1 LISNFFINRPVAAN
15 VIAFMTV
22 ILGIVALLNLP
33 VERYPNITPPTI
45 QVTANYPGASAQV
58 MSDTVAAPLE
68 QQINGVENMIYMTS
82 TSSSNGSYSLTV
94 TFEVGTDLEE
104 AQVLV
109 QNRVALSEPFLPT
122 DVRQQGISVKKQSSN
137 ILLAVSL
144 TSPDET
150 FDSLYLAN
158 YATL

>member
-1 LISNFFINRPVAAN
+1 MISNFFINRPVAAN

-22 ILGIVALLNLP
+22 ILGIVGLVNLP

-58 MSDTVAAPLE
+58 MTDTVAAPLE
-68 QQINGVENMIYMTS
+68 QQINGVENMLYMQS

-109 QNRVALSEPFLPT
+109 QNRVALAEPFLPS
-122 DVRQQGISVKKQSSN
+122 DVRQQGISVQKR
-137 ILLAVSL
+137 
-144 TSPDET
+144 
-150 FDSLYLAN
+150 
-158 YATL
+158 